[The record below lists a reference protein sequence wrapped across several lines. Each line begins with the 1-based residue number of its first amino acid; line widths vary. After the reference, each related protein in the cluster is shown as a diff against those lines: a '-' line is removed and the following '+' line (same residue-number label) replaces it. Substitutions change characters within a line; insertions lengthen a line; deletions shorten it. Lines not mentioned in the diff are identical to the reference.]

1 MSATERAAVKAI
13 KVARRS
19 NKQLFRRKASSGP
32 FQLTAQELQL
42 VTDVHEARADVYI
55 FWAHVFNNAVSS
67 QRKEQAAT
75 ALGCFMAGDAKA
87 PECMSDV
94 YGFTQ
99 VPDRAGKVRRVEDAH
114 GGQVQ
119 VMLEVGDKLCWLPVT
134 LFNV

>member
-119 VMLEVGDKLCWLPVT
+119 VMLEVGNTLCWLPVT